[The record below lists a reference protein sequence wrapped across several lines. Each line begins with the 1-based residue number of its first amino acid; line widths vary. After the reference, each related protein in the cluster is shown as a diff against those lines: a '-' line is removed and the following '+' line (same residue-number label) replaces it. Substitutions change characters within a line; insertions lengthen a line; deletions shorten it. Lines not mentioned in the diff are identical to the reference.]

1 METYSSL
8 LEYAYQDDRLGE
20 EFFLGRLRS
29 LKESIS
35 EREFQMREREEISR
49 RVLSQIEE
57 EAQERAHRLK
67 MLPMSYA
74 SERAFLSKTIES
86 LEREKRQ
93 ELLRRTRD
101 MSMFS
106 RELREKLEE
115 YEGMKQ
121 LFTSLTV
128 TRKPSLGQE
137 GDPNERA

>member
-20 EFFLGRLRS
+20 EFFFGRLRS
-29 LKESIS
+29 LKESIT

-49 RVLSQIEE
+49 QVLSQIEE
-57 EAQERAHRLK
+57 EAQQRAHRFK

-74 SERAFLSKTIES
+74 AERAFLSKAIES
-86 LEREKRQ
+86 LQREKRQ
-93 ELLRRTRD
+93 ELVRRTRD

-121 LFTSLTV
+121 LFSALTV
-128 TRKPSLGQE
+128 TKEKQPDQGSDL
-137 GDPNERA
+137 DVRA

>member
-8 LEYAYQDDRLGE
+8 LAYAYQDDRLGE
-20 EFFLGRLRS
+20 EFFFGRLRS

-35 EREFQMREREEISR
+35 EREFQMRERAEVSEHI
-49 RVLSQIEE
+49 LSQIEE

-74 SERAFLSKTIES
+74 SERAFLSKAIES
-86 LEREKRQ
+86 LQREKRQ
-93 ELLRRTRD
+93 ELVRLSRD

-115 YEGMKQ
+115 YEGMQQ
-121 LFTSLTV
+121 LFSALTITKKFRSEKDGGLDV
-128 TRKPSLGQE
+128 
-137 GDPNERA
+137 RA

>member
-20 EFFLGRLRS
+20 EFFFGRLRS

-35 EREFQMREREEISR
+35 EREFQMREREEVSEHI
-49 RVLSQIEE
+49 LSQIEE

-74 SERAFLSKTIES
+74 SERAFLSKAIES
-86 LEREKRQ
+86 LAREKRQ
-93 ELLRRTRD
+93 ELIRRTRD

-121 LFTSLTV
+121 LFSALTV
-128 TRKPSLGQE
+128 TKKSQSDRDGGL
-137 GDPNERA
+137 DVRA